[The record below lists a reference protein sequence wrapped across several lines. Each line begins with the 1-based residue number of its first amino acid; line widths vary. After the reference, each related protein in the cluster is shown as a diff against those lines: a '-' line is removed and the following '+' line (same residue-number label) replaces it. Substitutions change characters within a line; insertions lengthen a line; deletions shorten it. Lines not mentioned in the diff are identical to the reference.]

1 MYRRSNAEVKIRF
14 VSAGGRDETFFPRPE
29 DSYPQWLFG
38 PCQSRGF

>member
-1 MYRRSNAEVKIRF
+1 MRRKSTAEEKVF
-14 VSAGGRDETFFPRPE
+14 FPSAGGRDETFLLHPE